1 MNNKRKKK
9 RKTMKPTKTVKK
21 EGEEEGRLRK
31 SNMGGGNLIK
41 VHYIHV
47 GKYHNEMP
55 LHN

>member
-1 MNNKRKKK
+1 
-9 RKTMKPTKTVKK
+9 MKPTKTVKK

-31 SNMGGGNLIK
+31 SNMGGDLIE

-47 GKYHNEMP
+47 GKYHNETP